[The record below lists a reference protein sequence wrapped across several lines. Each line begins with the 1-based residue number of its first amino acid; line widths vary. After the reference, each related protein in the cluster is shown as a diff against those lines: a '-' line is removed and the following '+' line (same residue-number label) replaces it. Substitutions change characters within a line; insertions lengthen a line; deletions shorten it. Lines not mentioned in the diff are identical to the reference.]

1 MDASPFRAVI
11 KIGAC
16 ARSRKTVVWRYLD
29 MHIVNYCQLDC
40 KHCYLVKG
48 HDTMPFG
55 MFKDICEDF
64 MAVRHPLKDIDIILG
79 GGDALL
85 HPEFNRIVGFLR
97 EKRLPV
103 RMSSNGILI
112 PDFISLFDKAD
123 SVQISIDGNE
133 DVHDFIRGRGVY
145 NRAVQAL
152 HMLNDASIPHSI
164 AFTACKEN
172 IHCINSILD
181 ICRETCVSHLN
192 ISKLQPD
199 NVTALSPIS
208 FSEWKQLKARAR
220 NEAPDVTIPSVC
232 RETGCIGGVLGLS
245 VLPDGTYWDCALNQ
259 EVVGRYPSSI
269 RDLLYW
275 EYIRAGTARDPFET
289 CLRGEACVR
298 YS

>member
-1 MDASPFRAVI
+1 VTLRFEGYKKSPD
-11 KIGAC
+11 G
-16 ARSRKTVVWRYLD
+16 
-29 MHIVNYCQLDC
+29 
-40 KHCYLVKG
+40 
-48 HDTMPFG
+48 FG
-55 MFKDICEDF
+55 TGTYE
-64 MAVRHPLKDIDIILG
+64 V
-79 GGDALL
+79 L
-85 HPEFNRIVGFLR
+85 HPKGASIEITR
-97 EKRLPV
+97 
-103 RMSSNGILI
+103 
-112 PDFISLFDKAD
+112 SLFEGDVLKIT
-123 SVQISIDGNE
+123 SVRNTPDP
-133 DVHDFIRGRGVY
+133 
-145 NRAVQAL
+145 APL
-152 HMLNDASIPHSI
+152 HMLNDAGIPHSI

-172 IHCINSILD
+172 VHCITSILD

-199 NVTALSPIS
+199 NVTGLSPIS

-275 EYIRAGTARDPFET
+275 EYIRAGTARDSFET

>member
-16 ARSRKTVVWRYLD
+16 ARSEKRVCENFLD
-29 MHIVNYCQLDC
+29 SNILIFCHLEL
-40 KHCYLVKG
+40 KPCYLVKG

-64 MAVRHPLKDIDIILG
+64 MAVRHPLKKIDIILG
-79 GGDALL
+79 GGEALL

-112 PDFISLFDKAD
+112 PEFISLFDVVD
-123 SVQISIDGNE
+123 SVQISIDGDE
-133 DVHDFIRGRGVY
+133 EVHNFIRGRGVY
-145 NRAVQAL
+145 RRAVQAL
-152 HMLNDASIPHSI
+152 HMLNDADIPHSI

-199 NVTALSPIS
+199 NVTGLSPIS
-208 FSEWKQLKARAR
+208 FGEWKQLKKRAR
-220 NEAPDVTIPSVC
+220 NEAPDVNIPSVC
-232 RETGCIGGVLGLS
+232 TETGCIGGVLGRS
-245 VLPDGTYWDCALNQ
+245 P
-259 EVVGRYPSSI
+259 
-269 RDLLYW
+269 
-275 EYIRAGTARDPFET
+275 
-289 CLRGEACVR
+289 
-298 YS
+298 

>member
-1 MDASPFRAVI
+1 MDVSPLQAVI

-16 ARSRKTVVWRYLD
+16 AHSRKGVSWRYLD
-29 MHIVNYCQLDC
+29 MHIVNYCQLEC

-48 HDTMPFG
+48 NDTMPFG

-64 MAVRHPLKDIDIILG
+64 MSVRHPLKDIDIILG

-85 HPEFNRIVGFLR
+85 HPDFGRIVGFLR
-97 EKRLPV
+97 ERRLPV

-112 PDFISLFDKAD
+112 PGFID
-123 SVQISIDGNE
+123 SFNETDSIQISIDGDE
-133 DVHDFIRGRGVY
+133 TTHDFIRGRGVY
-145 NRAVQAL
+145 RKAVHAL
-152 HMLNDASIPHSI
+152 RMLDDAGVPHSV

-172 IHCINSILD
+172 VHCIDSVLD
-181 ICRETCVSHLN
+181 ICRETNVSHLN

-199 NVTALSPIS
+199 NVTSLTPIS
-208 FSEWKQLKARAR
+208 FAEWKRLKMRAR
-220 NEAPDVTIPSVC
+220 THAPDVTIPAVC

-245 VLPDGTYWDCALNQ
+245 VLPDGTYWDCALSQ
-259 EVVGRYPSSI
+259 RVVGRYPSPI

-275 EYIRAGTARDPFET
+275 DYIKAGTARDPFET